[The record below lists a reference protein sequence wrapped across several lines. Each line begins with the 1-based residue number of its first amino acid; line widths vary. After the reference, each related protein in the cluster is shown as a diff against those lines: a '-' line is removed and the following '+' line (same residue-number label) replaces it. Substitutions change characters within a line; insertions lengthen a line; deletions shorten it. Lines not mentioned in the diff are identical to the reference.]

1 MRQNFYRLLPTLSTH
16 QHTRHHVV
24 HDARKKTRKV
34 QNCRLHPRSQARK
47 VRRKNSTHKYS
58 NTNTTMWII
67 RTHQVKTPV
76 RQNTVRIRRRYLNSI
91 EQGTVPTQH
100 CIDSWNI
107 VGESGTHRTF
117 EFEVS
122 EDIANQ
128 AAEADSLDHYTGVQ
142 RGNDALGVQ
151 GEPTAAGTCVICR
164 ENRGYK
170 IRLEC
175 THTFHKQCIQEWIQY
190 KNECPICQTTVANS
204 VTI

>member
-1 MRQNFYRLLPTLSTH
+1 MYPHKS
-16 QHTRHHVV
+16 
-24 HDARKKTRKV
+24 
-34 QNCRLHPRSQARK
+34 
-47 VRRKNSTHKYS
+47 KNPTHKYS
-58 NTNTTMWII
+58 TDTQQTLQMWII

-76 RQNTVRIRRRYLNSI
+76 RQNTVRIRKRYLNCI
-91 EQGTVPTQH
+91 KQGTVPTQH

-107 VGESGTHRTF
+107 VGACGTHRTF

-122 EDIANQ
+122 EHIANR
-128 AAEADSLDHYTGVQ
+128 AAEADSLDHH
-142 RGNDALGVQ
+142 RGLVRNNDALRVQ